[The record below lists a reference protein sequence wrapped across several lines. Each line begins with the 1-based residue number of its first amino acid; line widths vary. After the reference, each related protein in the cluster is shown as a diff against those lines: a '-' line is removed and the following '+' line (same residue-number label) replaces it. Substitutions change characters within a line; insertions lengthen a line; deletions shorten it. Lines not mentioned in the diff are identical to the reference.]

1 MTNRGIFNIQD
12 NNAELDELMAQLKAA
27 IESGSAAD
35 SAEVMALQAQID
47 AVNAKADQAE
57 ATGQNARD
65 MVLKRDPRI
74 STLEGLADQLGGA
87 VNAGNGEHA
96 RLDQRIDQIQ
106 LAPGPAGKDGVEGKP
121 GLDGKAGTNGTNGTN
136 GTDGLTAYQV
146 ARASGYGG
154 TQAQWLAS
162 LVGPKGD
169 IGPAGPVN
177 LQIEYRDGVA
187 VPAITSLLG
196 ISASVDVTITW
207 PTAFADATYI
217 VTPQVSTT
225 AGGLVGKTAVA
236 VKSKTAAACVVT
248 VTTTALL
255 SAGQATLS
263 AIAYRK
269 A

>member
-1 MTNRGIFNIQD
+1 MTNRGIFNLQD
-12 NNAELDELMAQLKAA
+12 NNAELDQLMAQLKAA

-57 ATGQNARD
+57 ATGQNVRD

-96 RLDQRIDQIQ
+96 RLDERIDEIQ
-106 LAPGPAGKDGVEGKP
+106 LAPGPAGKDGADGKP
-121 GLDGKAGTNGTNGTN
+121 GIDGKAGTNGTN

-169 IGPAGPVN
+169 AGPAGPVN

-207 PTAFADATYI
+207 PAAFADATYI

-236 VKSKTAAACVVT
+236 VKSKTNTACVVT

-269 A
+269 G

>member
-1 MTNRGIFNIQD
+1 MTTRGIFNLQD
-12 NNAELDELMAQLKAA
+12 NNAELDKLMAQLKAA
-27 IESGSAAD
+27 IESGSATD

-106 LAPGPAGKDGVEGKP
+106 LTPGPAGKDGANGTHGADGKP
-121 GLDGKAGTNGTNGTN
+121 GTNGTNGS
-136 GTDGLTAYQV
+136 DGASAYQV
-146 ARASGYGG
+146 ARAAGYGG
-154 TQAQWLAS
+154 TQTQWLAS
-162 LVGPKGD
+162 LIGPKGD
-169 IGPAGPVN
+169 TGSAGPVN
-177 LQIEYRDGVA
+177 FQVEYRDGVA

-196 ISASVDVTITW
+196 ISASVDVTIAW
-207 PTAFADATYI
+207 PTPFADANYI
-217 VTPQVSTT
+217 ATPQVSTT
-225 AGGLVGKTAVA
+225 AGALIGKTAVA
-236 VKSKTAAACVVT
+236 VKTKTAAACVVT

-263 AIAYRK
+263 AVAYRK
-269 A
+269 G

>member
-1 MTNRGIFNIQD
+1 MTTRGIFNLQD
-12 NNAELDELMAQLKAA
+12 NNAELDQLMAQLKAA

-96 RLDQRIDQIQ
+96 RLDQRIDKIQ
-106 LAPGPAGKDGVEGKP
+106 LTPGPAGKDGADGKP
-121 GLDGKAGTNGTNGTN
+121 GIDGKAGLNGTN

-169 IGPAGPVN
+169 TGPAGPVN

-207 PTAFADATYI
+207 ATAFADANYI

-236 VKSKTAAACVVT
+236 VKSKTATACVVT